1 MPVEPNSMIQLV
13 QDLGFGMAALTFSGW
28 LIIFLLRG
36 FEKERN
42 IWITKDTEADKALRE
57 LQATSNAQL
66 LSVLQSV
73 NETLKNM
80 TVAISE
86 LKSTM
91 ENSRK

>member
-1 MPVEPNSMIQLV
+1 
-13 QDLGFGMAALTFSGW
+13 MAALLCSFWYIKYLTDTHRIREE
-28 LIIFLLRG
+28 L
-36 FEKERN
+36 
-42 IWITKDTEADKALRE
+42 WISKDTEADKALRE

>member
-1 MPVEPNSMIQLV
+1 
-13 QDLGFGMAALTFSGW
+13 MAALLCSFWYIKYLTDTHRIREE
-28 LIIFLLRG
+28 L
-36 FEKERN
+36 
-42 IWITKDTEADKALRE
+42 WINKDTEADKALRE

>member
-1 MPVEPNSMIQLV
+1 MPIEASFVEMLSSV
-13 QDLGFGMAALTFSGW
+13 GGTMAALLCSFW
-28 LIIFLLRG
+28 YIKFLTDNHRIREEL
-36 FEKERN
+36 
-42 IWITKDTEADKALRE
+42 WISKDTEADKALRE

>member
-1 MPVEPNSMIQLV
+1 MPIEASFIEMLSS
-13 QDLGFGMAALTFSGW
+13 LGGTMAALLCSFWYIKYLTDTHRQREE
-28 LIIFLLRG
+28 L
-36 FEKERN
+36 
-42 IWITKDTEADKALRE
+42 WINKDTEADKALRE

-66 LSVLQSV
+66 LSLLQSV

-86 LKSTM
+86 LTSTM

>member
-1 MPVEPNSMIQLV
+1 
-13 QDLGFGMAALTFSGW
+13 MAALLCSFWYIKYLTDTHRIREE
-28 LIIFLLRG
+28 L
-36 FEKERN
+36 
-42 IWITKDTEADKALRE
+42 WISKDTEADKALRD

>member
-1 MPVEPNSMIQLV
+1 MT
-13 QDLGFGMAALTFSGW
+13 ALLCSFWYIRYLTDTHRQREE
-28 LIIFLLRG
+28 L
-36 FEKERN
+36 
-42 IWITKDTEADKALRE
+42 WINKDTEADKALRD

>member
-1 MPVEPNSMIQLV
+1 MPIEASFVEMLSSV
-13 QDLGFGMAALTFSGW
+13 GGTMAALLCSFW
-28 LIIFLLRG
+28 YIKFLTDNHRIREEL
-36 FEKERN
+36 
-42 IWITKDTEADKALRE
+42 WISKDTEADKSLRE

>member
-1 MPVEPNSMIQLV
+1 
-13 QDLGFGMAALTFSGW
+13 MAALLCSFWYIKYLTDTHRIREE
-28 LIIFLLRG
+28 L
-36 FEKERN
+36 
-42 IWITKDTEADKALRE
+42 WISKDTEADKALRE

-86 LKSTM
+86 LKSSL
-91 ENSRK
+91 ESKR